1 MVHESVHTFP
11 SIVSHLKDVEEI
23 INALFKEYS
32 IAEDLYGN
40 VLLCTME
47 ACNNAIVH
55 GNNSNPEL
63 IFKVSFRIINNELEV
78 TVEDSGPG
86 YDFNN
91 LPNPTDPENIDKPT
105 GRGIF
110 LVRSLADELNFE
122 NDGTLLKMKFFLNLE
137 QLSSA
142 N

>member
-1 MVHESVHTFP
+1 MINQSFYSFP
-11 SIVSHLKDVEEI
+11 SEQKHLKDVEELV
-23 INALFKEYS
+23 NSLFIEYT
-32 IAEDLYGN
+32 IPEDLYGN

-55 GNNSNPEL
+55 GNNGVKETE
-63 IFKVSFRIINNELEV
+63 FKIAFSISDNFLEITII
-78 TVEDSGPG
+78 DQGPG
-86 YDFNN
+86 FDFNN

-110 LVRSLADELNFE
+110 LVKNLSDEIEFKS
-122 NDGTLLKMKFFLNLE
+122 DGTVLVLRFNLE
-137 QLSSA
+137 LDLEGA